1 MILAGDIGGTKASL
15 ALFEVDRA
23 GRLGPAIHPEF
34 HRGADFPS
42 LEALLGA
49 YHERHP
55 GNIDAACFGVA
66 GPVISGSVQGTNM
79 PWRVD
84 AADTARRLGIGTV
97 LLLNDLAAAGYSIPL
112 LGAGD
117 LESIQRGAAD
127 PEANAAIIAAGTGL
141 GESILV
147 RVAGDWIPIA
157 SEGGFADFA
166 PRTDEEIELFR
177 DLRSRLGRVAYEHVL
192 SGPGLV
198 HVARWTHARGGTA
211 GASAWRAH
219 EAGAREDGLAAAISA
234 SAIDGACRSCVE
246 ALDLFV
252 SVYGAEAGNLALR
265 GLARAGIYLGG
276 GIAPKI
282 LPALKGDRFLRAFR
296 DKAPHAGL
304 LETIPVWVIRNEH
317 AAVMGAARYA
327 SLSLAQAL

>member
-15 ALFEVDRA
+15 ALFETNGE
-23 GRLGPAIHPEF
+23 GRLGPATHPES

-42 LEALLGA
+42 LMDLLDA
-49 YHERHP
+49 YRARHP
-55 GNIDAACFGVA
+55 ARIDAACFGVA
-66 GPVISGSVQGTNM
+66 GPVIRGSVQGTNI

-84 AADTARRLGIGTV
+84 GVETARRLGIKSV
-97 LLLNDLAAAGYSIPL
+97 SLLNDLAAAGYAVPL
-112 LGAGD
+112 LTADD
-117 LESIQRGAAD
+117 LVTIQEGAAD
-127 PEANAAIIAAGTGL
+127 RDANAAIISAGTGL
-141 GESILV
+141 GESILA
-147 RVAGDWIPIA
+147 RVAGDWIPID

-166 PRTDEEIELFR
+166 PRTDEEIDLFR

-198 HVARWTHARGGTA
+198 QVGRWSHARGGA
-211 GASAWRAH
+211 AAAAAWKAHQADASGDDLAASVS
-219 EAGAREDGLAAAISA
+219 AAAI
-234 SAIDGACRSCVE
+234 GGSCIWCGE

-265 GLARAGIYLGG
+265 GVARAGVYLGG

-296 DKAPHAGL
+296 DKAPHAEL
-304 LETIPVWVIRNEH
+304 LGAIPVRVIQNEQ
-317 AAVMGAARYA
+317 AGVLGAARYA
-327 SLSLAQAL
+327 SLSLT